1 MEQSIRN
8 QLPGTIKSIV
18 SDKVLSEVIVET
30 RIGEIASVITTHSV
44 EEVKLKIGDDIFVLI
59 KATNVSLRRRRQTPI
74 GDSMKTRTL
83 ALLLSVL
90 IATGISA
97 AELTVHAAASLS
109 DAMNEIG
116 PVYEKESGDKLRF
129 NFGASS
135 MLARQ
140 IEEGAPADLFF
151 SADEAK
157 MDALEKK
164 DLLLPGTRHSLLS
177 NLLVIVVP
185 ADASAAPKSATD
197 LAKPEFKKLALA
209 EPQTVPAGIYA
220 REYLQK
226 LSLWDAVRDKVVP
239 TENVRAALAAV
250 ESGNVEAGIV
260 YKTDSMISKKV
271 KIAVEIPAG
280 EGPKISYPIAVLKSS
295 KHPDRA
301 KKFAEYLAGPMARPA
316 FEKFGF
322 TFAK

>member
-1 MEQSIRN
+1 
-8 QLPGTIKSIV
+8 
-18 SDKVLSEVIVET
+18 
-30 RIGEIASVITTHSV
+30 
-44 EEVKLKIGDDIFVLI
+44 
-59 KATNVSLRRRRQTPI
+59 
-74 GDSMKTRTL
+74 MKTK
-83 ALLLSVL
+83 ALVLLFSLL
-90 IATGISA
+90 IATSISA
-97 AELTVHAAASLS
+97 AELTVYAAASLT
-109 DAMNEIG
+109 DALKEIAAA
-116 PVYEKESGDKLRF
+116 YEKQSGDKLQF

-164 DLLLPGTRHSLLS
+164 DLLLPGTRRSLLS
-177 NLLVIVVP
+177 NLLVLVVP
-185 ADASAAPKSATD
+185 ADASAAPKLAAD
-197 LAKPEFKKLALA
+197 LAKPEFKKIALA

-226 LSLWDAVRDKVVP
+226 LGLWDAVKEKVVP
-239 TENVRAALAAV
+239 TENVRAALAAI
-250 ESGNVEAGIV
+250 ESGNVEVGIV
-260 YKTDSMISKKV
+260 YKTDSLISKKV
-271 KIAVEIPAG
+271 KVAVEVPAA

-295 KHPDRA
+295 KQPDRA
-301 KKFAEYLAGPMARPA
+301 KKFAEYLAGPTPRSV